1 MSVDSRPLVTIVL
14 PAFNEAA
21 ILEDN
26 LGVVQEYLHTLERQ
40 YRFEI
45 VIVNDGSLDGTGEIA
60 EAQRA
65 RYRNVRVIHHPTNLG
80 LGRGF
85 RTGFANSRGD
95 YIVTMDIDLSYSPDH
110 IGALLEQIRK
120 THANI
125 VLASPYMKGGRISNV
140 PWLRRVLSVWA
151 NRFLSLFAH
160 GKLSTLTCMVRVHD
174 GEFARNQVL
183 RAVGMEV
190 MPESIYKAM
199 ILRGRISQIP
209 AHLDWSRQIAAGP
222 RRRSSM
228 RILKHTFATLLSGF
242 IFRPFMF
249 LVLPG
254 LLLLFFSMWTNL
266 WMVIHFVDAY
276 MQAGPIEG
284 DRVGAAIG
292 RAYQQYPHTF
302 VVGLLSLMLAV
313 QLLGL
318 GIIALQAKNYFE
330 EMFFLGSTI
339 AGRSRPASVHGE
351 VRDPRDDDPDRRAR
365 SPEAVQ
371 DVEHI

>member
-1 MSVDSRPLVTIVL
+1 M
-14 PAFNEAA
+14 
-21 ILEDN
+21 
-26 LGVVQEYLHTLERQ
+26 
-40 YRFEI
+40 
-45 VIVNDGSLDGTGEIA
+45 
-60 EAQRA
+60 
-65 RYRNVRVIHHPTNLG
+65 
-80 LGRGF
+80 
-85 RTGFANSRGD
+85 
-95 YIVTMDIDLSYSPDH
+95 
-110 IGALLEQIRK
+110 
-120 THANI
+120 
-125 VLASPYMKGGRISNV
+125 VLASPYMEGGRISNV
-140 PWLRRVLSVWA
+140 PWLRRILSIWA

-160 GKLSTLTCMVRVHD
+160 GNLSTLTCMVRVHD

-222 RRRSSM
+222 KRRSSM

-254 LLLLFFSMWTNL
+254 LLLLAFSMWTNL
-266 WMVIHFVDAY
+266 WMVVHFVQAY
-276 MQAGPIEG
+276 VQVGAVPG
-284 DRVGAAIG
+284 DRVGAAIAL
-292 RAYQQYPHTF
+292 AYQQYPHTF

-318 GIIALQAKNYFE
+318 GTIALQAKNYFE

-339 AGRSRPASVHGE
+339 AERSRPARVRDE
-351 VRDPRDDDPDRRAR
+351 VRDPRDDPDADDRDGRA
-365 SPEAVQ
+365 PAPKQMQ
-371 DVEHI
+371 DLEHV